1 MTINLPRLLD
11 QIESFNWRLEPG
23 VDGWTREVVERWIS
37 RARPVL
43 VSWSILMRLRLII
56 FLQEYY
62 DWMLHQGAGVDRRLR
77 SPVLERI
84 RRQIL
89 TWEAELATQ
98 PRPPTPVPPTT
109 PPQPRL
115 HSLPP
120 IATVSDSSTDYDI
133 SPLPSPMLDASS
145 SLLDVT
151 ELHLGS
157 LPSVLVRSTAEIT
170 EDIPI
175 NILPPLPHTP
185 WRPFAFVP
193 IPPPPDLWS
202 LQDGTPVRTRGQ
214 ALERDAQRAMEA
226 TIRRRFGLDA

>member
-1 MTINLPRLLD
+1 MSPVKQYYDYLLYD
-11 QIESFNWRLEPG
+11 AAA
-23 VDGWTREVVERWIS
+23 VS
-37 RARPVL
+37 RRL
-43 VSWSILMRLRLII
+43 VSP
-56 FLQEYY
+56 
-62 DWMLHQGAGVDRRLR
+62 A
-77 SPVLERI
+77 LERI
-84 RRQIL
+84 RAQIS
-89 TWEAELATQ
+89 TWEAELAAQ
-98 PRPPTPVPPTT
+98 PRPPAPVSPTT

-115 HSLPP
+115 PSLPP

-202 LQDGTPVRTRGQ
+202 LEDGTPVRTRGEE
-214 ALERDAQRAMEA
+214 LERDAQRAMEA